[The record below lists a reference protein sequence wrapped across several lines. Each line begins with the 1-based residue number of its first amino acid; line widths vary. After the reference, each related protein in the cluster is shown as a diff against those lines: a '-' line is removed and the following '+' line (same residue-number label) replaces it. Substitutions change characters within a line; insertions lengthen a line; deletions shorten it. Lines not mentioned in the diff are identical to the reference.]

1 MTRHPNVSFVPACL
15 RVRARVAVVAL
26 GLLLSGCNSAGRWG
40 FSRVYSPASEEED
53 SAREAREYDPV
64 MIARE
69 PESFRGA
76 MLSVFGIVTE
86 RAQGKG
92 GFAYLTLSMRTLAER
107 NLCESADEQT
117 CRVTVSDREHAV
129 VHASVKLA
137 PGDDIGPE
145 SLQVGA
151 LVRVIGKLTD
161 NVDGTD
167 GMPVLAAS
175 YYRHWPRNYFVTTAS
190 APHMRR

>member
-1 MTRHPNVSFVPACL
+1 MSRHPSESLVPSRL
-15 RVRARVAVVAL
+15 RAGTRVAVVL
-26 GLLLSGCNSAGRWG
+26 VGLSLAGCNSAGRWG

-69 PESFRGA
+69 PEAFRGA

-86 RAQGKG
+86 RAQAKG
-92 GFAYLTLSMRTLAER
+92 GSAYLTLSMRTLAER

-129 VHASVKLA
+129 VHAIVKLA

-190 APHMRR
+190 STHMRR

>member
-1 MTRHPNVSFVPACL
+1 MIRHPREPFVTVSFRAC
-15 RVRARVAVVAL
+15 ARVAVVL
-26 GLLLSGCNSAGRWG
+26 VGLSLSGCNSAGRWG

-53 SAREAREYDPV
+53 SANGAREYDPV

-69 PESFRGA
+69 PESYRGA

-86 RAQGKG
+86 RAQAKG
-92 GFAYLTLSMRTLAER
+92 GSAYLTLSMRTLAER

-117 CRVTVSDREHAV
+117 CRVTVSDREYAV
-129 VHASVKLA
+129 VHAIVKLA

-151 LVRVIGKLTD
+151 LVRVIGKLSD

-167 GMPVLAAS
+167 GMPALVAS

-190 APHMRR
+190 ATHMRR